1 MASGTLHVLM
11 ENCVEL
17 IKHFYC
23 DQTLIYL
30 NSILQPMIVGCLN
43 LFEETSGLA
52 LQLVKI
58 LMPPLKVPGV
68 GIFKII
74 KKKKEALQKREEK
87 P

>member
-11 ENCVEL
+11 ENCVDL

-23 DQTLIYL
+23 DQTLFYL
-30 NSILQPMIVGCLN
+30 NSILQPTVMGCLN
-43 LFEETSGLA
+43 LYEEKSGLA

-68 GIFKII
+68 GIFKIM
-74 KKKKEALQKREEK
+74 KKREALQKQKEK

>member
-23 DQTLIYL
+23 DQTLFYL
-30 NSILQPMIVGCLN
+30 NSILQPMKMGCLN
-43 LFEETSGLA
+43 LYEESSDLA

-58 LMPPLKVPGV
+58 KMPQLKVPGV

-74 KKKKEALQKREEK
+74 KGKEAL
-87 P
+87 

>member
-23 DQTLIYL
+23 DQTLFYL
-30 NSILQPMIVGCLN
+30 NSILQPMMLGCLN

-58 LMPPLKVPGV
+58 TMPPLKLPGV

-74 KKKKEALQKREEK
+74 KKREALQKQKEK

>member
-23 DQTLIYL
+23 DQTLFYL
-30 NSILQPMIVGCLN
+30 NSILQPMQLGSFKLY
-43 LFEETSGLA
+43 EEPSGLV
-52 LQLVKI
+52 LQLVKVT
-58 LMPPLKVPGV
+58 MPPLKVPGV

-74 KKKKEALQKREEK
+74 KGKEVL
-87 P
+87 

>member
-1 MASGTLHVLM
+1 MASGTLHILM

-23 DQTLIYL
+23 DQTLSYL
-30 NSILQPMIVGCLN
+30 NSILQPTIEGCLN
-43 LFEETSGLA
+43 LYEESSGLA

-58 LMPPLKVPGV
+58 TMPPLKVPGV

-74 KKKKEALQKREEK
+74 KKREALQKREEI

>member
-23 DQTLIYL
+23 DQTLFYL
-30 NSILQPMIVGCLN
+30 NSMLQPMLKGCLS
-43 LFEETSGLA
+43 LYEEASGLA

-58 LMPPLKVPGV
+58 TMPPLKVPGV

-74 KKKKEALQKREEK
+74 KGKEAL
-87 P
+87 